1 MSKSP
6 NIKVDSDSNLTKYID
21 GEITDQDELEAFK
34 QALSK
39 NADLQTRTNEMINI
53 KSQISSIVDTKELKI
68 SRFVKEEIHK
78 IIENSKLDSEETV
91 SENEI
96 LISRH
101 IDGELDDR
109 EIIEVEKLISKNKSY
124 QKLYKSLKVSK
135 ADITNIVSD
144 ENYST
149 SGYVKD
155 EIESLINENISEL
168 NSITHII
175 IGTPGRIL
183 DMLNKNYINRKTIRM
198 LILDEADELLSKIFV
213 NQIYDIFKNLPT
225 DIQVGLYSATM
236 TDDFFKLSSQ
246 FMRDPI
252 KILVKNDQLTLE
264 GIRQYYIDV
273 DKNEYKYDTLCD
285 LYSLISMSQ
294 SLIYCNSRRI
304 VEILT
309 HKLSEDNFAVS
320 SIHGDL
326 QQNERNVIMNE
337 FRNGVSRV
345 LISTDLLARGIDI
358 QQVSIVI
365 NYDIPQSIENYI
377 HRIGRSGRFGRKGVA
392 INFLTRYDTRK
403 MTDIENHYH
412 TRVNE

>member
-1 MSKSP
+1 MTDNINIYESFEDMNLKESLLRGIFSYGYENP
-6 NIKVDSDSNLTKYID
+6 SSIQQKAIVPFIEGNDIIAQAQSGTGKTATFSISLLQNLNEHENSMQAIILSHTRELAQQIKNVIENISSYLKIKVNLSV
-21 GEITDQDELEAFK
+21 GG
-34 QALSK
+34 
-39 NADLQTRTNEMINI
+39 TR
-53 KSQISSIVDTKELKI
+53 
-68 SRFVKEEIHK
+68 
-78 IIENSKLDSEETV
+78 
-91 SENEI
+91 
-96 LISRH
+96 
-101 IDGELDDR
+101 
-109 EIIEVEKLISKNKSY
+109 
-124 QKLYKSLKVSK
+124 
-135 ADITNIVSD
+135 
-144 ENYST
+144 
-149 SGYVKD
+149 
-155 EIESLINENISEL
+155 INENINEL
-168 NSITHII
+168 NNIPHII

-236 TDDFFKLSSQ
+236 TEDFFKLSSQ

-252 KILVKNDQLTLE
+252 KILVKNDELTLE
-264 GIRQYYIDV
+264 GIRQYYIDL

-285 LYSLISMSQ
+285 LYSVISMSQ
-294 SLIYCNSRRI
+294 SIIYCNSRRI
-304 VEILT
+304 VDILT
-309 HKLSEDNFAVS
+309 HKLSEDNFTVS

-392 INFLTRYDTRK
+392 INFVTSYDKTK
-403 MTDIENHYH
+403 ITELEQFYSTQIEPLPSLD
-412 TRVNE
+412 ELKL

>member
-101 IDGELDDR
+101 VDGELDDR

-124 QKLYKSLKVSK
+124 QKLYESLKVSK

-155 EIESLINENISEL
+155 EIESLINENISEK
-168 NSITHII
+168 
-175 IGTPGRIL
+175 L
-183 DMLNKNYINRKTIRM
+183 DYARLRAMKQVSVFETNKHSNNRKKNIFKNIGSLGQKLAPLAAVFVLGIGVSPFFNSTNDEIFQGAEINLRGANTVAIANVNESSEFISVIQTEKLLFKLQLSSPFEGEM
-198 LILDEADELLSKIFV
+198 KIYMNSSEDDDKFDLDRSENFYEIGIVKPGKFTEFPNNQILSFDEADKLLRVDVEVKGENKTFNYTEFLNIKNQMIF
-213 NQIYDIFKNLPT
+213 Q
-225 DIQVGLYSATM
+225 
-236 TDDFFKLSSQ
+236 
-246 FMRDPI
+246 
-252 KILVKNDQLTLE
+252 
-264 GIRQYYIDV
+264 
-273 DKNEYKYDTLCD
+273 
-285 LYSLISMSQ
+285 
-294 SLIYCNSRRI
+294 
-304 VEILT
+304 
-309 HKLSEDNFAVS
+309 
-320 SIHGDL
+320 
-326 QQNERNVIMNE
+326 
-337 FRNGVSRV
+337 
-345 LISTDLLARGIDI
+345 
-358 QQVSIVI
+358 
-365 NYDIPQSIENYI
+365 
-377 HRIGRSGRFGRKGVA
+377 
-392 INFLTRYDTRK
+392 
-403 MTDIENHYH
+403 
-412 TRVNE
+412 